1 MKVAISYK
9 LYLICFYLLNASY
22 VDFVTMQENNCNMQ
36 QNCINVQ
43 HLYFDCMQYINVI
56 QNIFKIQNF

>member
-1 MKVAISYK
+1 M
-9 LYLICFYLLNASY
+9 Y
-22 VDFVTMQENNCNMQ
+22 VDFVNMQENYCNMQ

-56 QNIFKIQNF
+56 QNVFKIQNFVILGKKPKNRPEEADGK